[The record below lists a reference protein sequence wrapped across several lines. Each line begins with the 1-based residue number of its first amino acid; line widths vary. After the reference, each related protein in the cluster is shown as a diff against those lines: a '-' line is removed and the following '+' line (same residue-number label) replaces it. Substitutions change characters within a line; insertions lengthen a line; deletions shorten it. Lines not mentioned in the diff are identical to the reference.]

1 MSKKLDEMSDMEHP
15 IYYNFRDEEAKKYWD
30 GDNFGAP
37 SNFKELK
44 RVLLHRPGE
53 EVNVVKGN
61 EKHWRWKDK
70 IDTEALKEDWDR
82 FKNVLEEENVEIH
95 LLGEAYPNKPKQ
107 YFMRDQAVITNAGAI
122 VSRMA
127 LTERKG
133 EEKPVMKKLLELDIP
148 IIYTVHGPGTF
159 EGGNFMFIDEE
170 TAVVGESIKTNPEGI
185 RQIRNV
191 LEIQGIE
198 VLEVSV
204 PSHFRT
210 SGGYGH
216 IDGLLS
222 ILDEDL
228 AAVFPEGLPYKFLEY
243 LADKG
248 FDLIELPRDER
259 SHLGANL
266 LPLAPRKTIAVEGN
280 EKIKKLL
287 EDHDVEVIDVE
298 MEELIKGGGGPR
310 CSTLE
315 LLREG

>member
-30 GDNFGAP
+30 GENFGVT
-37 SNFKELK
+37 SNFKKLK

-61 EKHWRWKDK
+61 EKHWRWRGE
-70 IDTEALKEDWDR
+70 IDAEVLKEDWDR
-82 FKNVLEEENVEIH
+82 LKNTFEEEGVQVD
-95 LLGEAYPNKPKQ
+95 LLQDFYPDKPYL
-107 YFMRDQAVITNAGAI
+107 YFMRDQAVVTPAGAI
-122 VSRMA
+122 ISRMA

-133 EEKPVMKKLLELDIP
+133 EEHPVMKKLVNLDIP
-148 IIYTVHGPGTF
+148 IIYTVHGFGTF
-159 EGGNFMFIDEE
+159 EGGNFMFIDDE

-204 PSHFRT
+204 PSHFKT

-259 SHLGANL
+259 GHLGANL
-266 LPLAPRKTIAVEGN
+266 LPIAPRKAIAVEGN

-287 EDHDVEVIDVE
+287 EDHDVEVIEVDL
-298 MEELIKGGGGPR
+298 EELIKGGGGPR